1 MHNKEIIEIYHSFKK
16 IRKTSNMAAFNID
29 YFTYLKSSDS
39 LLFAKP
45 VLGSNCSDCSKRSTE
60 IENQK
65 ISFKNYPFVF
75 PY

>member
-1 MHNKEIIEIYHSFKK
+1 
-16 IRKTSNMAAFNID
+16 MAAFNID